1 MIPVPPPEINEL
13 GTGVAA
19 TPLNVTLETAAFV
32 AVVFSAVTPMI
43 TIRSV
48 PAPRVWD
55 QERDE
60 MLVVEALE
68 LAASKEIDAQALP
81 GRPNNRTPHNATNA
95 HVNTDGSERRD
106 SIAGF

>member
-13 GTGVAA
+13 GTAVAA
-19 TPLNVTLETAAFV
+19 TPLNVTLETAALV
-32 AVVFSAVTPMI
+32 AVVFSAVTPTI

-55 QERDE
+55 QERDD

-68 LAASKEIDAQALP
+68 LAASKEIDAPALA
-81 GRPNNRTPHNATNA
+81 GRPNNRIPNNATSA
-95 HVNTDGSERRD
+95 KVDSDGSERRD